1 MRCLRCGR
9 ALAEPKRKR
18 RTALSRCADAPGIAR
33 SDHAGRATGA
43 AARQAI
49 AREISCA
56 KPPIVT
62 GQLWALFP
70 RSFHSIGIQVAE
82 RFGGDMTEGQS
93 RKRLAGKI

>member
-1 MRCLRCGR
+1 VEDG
-9 ALAEPKRKR
+9 K
-18 RTALSRCADAPGIAR
+18 
-33 SDHAGRATGA
+33 
-43 AARQAI
+43 AI
-49 AREISCA
+49 AREIIRA
-56 KPPIVT
+56 KPPIGT